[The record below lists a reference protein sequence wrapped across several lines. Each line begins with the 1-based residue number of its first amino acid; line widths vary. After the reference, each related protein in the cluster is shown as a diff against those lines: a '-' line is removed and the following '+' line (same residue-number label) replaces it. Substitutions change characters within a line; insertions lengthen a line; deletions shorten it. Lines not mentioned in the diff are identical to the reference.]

1 MVLASAA
8 PALSDDHPARDRS
21 RDSPR
26 QEWRTLAQGRTEF
39 LISDPALVPHSLK
52 LAAERP
58 SCQYREGIQVEPI
71 HFLETANRLL
81 AIVTCWGPIKSH
93 QQVFDLSDRQ
103 AAKLLQFPIAAQSD
117 GFSTSIAAPG
127 AVVWQREARLFRSET
142 TSDVI
147 GTPRARYTY
156 RLDAGTDGFVVLR
169 VEYQKVGS
177 EWITLWEAPRWTDLT
192 KRP

>member
-1 MVLASAA
+1 L
-8 PALSDDHPARDRS
+8 P
-21 RDSPR
+21 
-26 QEWRTLAQGRTEF
+26 
-39 LISDPALVPHSLK
+39 
-52 LAAERP
+52 
-58 SCQYREGIQVEPI
+58 YREGIQVEPV

-103 AAKLLQFPIAAQSD
+103 VVKTLQFPVAAQPY

-127 AVVWQREARLFRSET
+127 IVVWETETALFRSET

-147 GTPRARYTY
+147 STPRARYTY

-169 VEYQKVGS
+169 VEYQLVGA
-177 EWITLWEAPRWTDLT
+177 EWTTLWKAPRWTDLT